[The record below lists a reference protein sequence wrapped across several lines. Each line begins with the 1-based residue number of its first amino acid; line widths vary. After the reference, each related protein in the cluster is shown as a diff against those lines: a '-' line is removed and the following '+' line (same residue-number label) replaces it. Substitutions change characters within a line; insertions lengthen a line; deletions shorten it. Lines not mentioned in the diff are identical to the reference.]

1 MNSIE
6 VIKNP
11 TIYGPRWGAL
21 PTDSE
26 LDSNDPED
34 CCNHYFT
41 DLCTKDCAD
50 PISDIDLISTV
61 LDEIINKVVY
71 SVDDQISGLD
81 TIENVHYYAKK
92 YGVIPVEWRD
102 EFGVLTS
109 LVFTSNSDETRK
121 LWGTSLTINYD
132 DSDDDEEYDEG
143 DRDDYYNERM
153 QYFH

>member
-1 MNSIE
+1 MNSTQYE
-6 VIKNP
+6 VNKTP
-11 TIYGPRWGAL
+11 TIYGPRWGSL

-26 LDSNDPED
+26 LDSDYPED
-34 CCNHYFT
+34 YS
-41 DLCTKDCAD
+41 D

-71 SVDDQISGLD
+71 SVDDQNSNLD
-81 TIENVHYYAKK
+81 TIENVHYYTKK
-92 YGVIPVEWRD
+92 YGVVPVEWRD
-102 EFGVLTS
+102 EMGVLTS

-153 QYFH
+153 YYFH